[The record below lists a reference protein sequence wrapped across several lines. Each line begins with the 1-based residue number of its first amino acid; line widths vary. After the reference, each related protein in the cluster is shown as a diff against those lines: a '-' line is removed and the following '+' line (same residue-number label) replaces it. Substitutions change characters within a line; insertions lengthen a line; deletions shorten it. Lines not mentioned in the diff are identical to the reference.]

1 MKEAAGPTGD
11 VVLCETCGGPIEGLR
26 TSTTR
31 FRHKRG
37 LPRCPD
43 HPPRPAD
50 PDDWDKEY
58 G

>member
-1 MKEAAGPTGD
+1 MKIKETKIKK
-11 VVLCETCGGPIEGLR
+11 VCETCGGEIQPLR

-31 FRHKRG
+31 YRHAPL
-37 LPRCPD
+37 LPKRCPD

-58 G
+58 